1 MLRIR
6 EAIVVE
12 GRYDKNTLSQM
23 VDTVIVETS
32 GFGIFKDKERLALLR
47 RLAEKR
53 GLIVLTDPDGAGFVI
68 RNRIKGEIPAKY
80 LKHAYI
86 PDVYG
91 KERRKRRGGKEGK
104 LGVEGM
110 RPEVLEAALR
120 RAGATFLEE
129 GGTCAPSPG
138 LTKADLYAAGLSGR
152 PDSGARR
159 LALLRRGR
167 QSGGRSCST
176 GWSCPNGSPP
186 TPCWRCSTPCLRLE
200 SWRIRFGEQMRK
212 NFPEIRKK
220 DLTKKLSCAIL

>member
-23 VDTVIVETS
+23 VDTVIIETS

-68 RNRIKGEIPAKY
+68 RGHLRGSLPPDRV
-80 LKHAYI
+80 KHAYV
-86 PDVYG
+86 PDIYG
-91 KERRKRRGGKEGK
+91 KERRKRQGGKEGK

-120 RAGATFLEE
+120 RAGATFLDEE
-129 GGTCAPSPG
+129 GEDAAPAGRPI
-138 LTKADLYAAGLSGR
+138 TKADFVALGLSGG
-152 PDSGARR
+152 PGAAEKRR
-159 LALLRRGR
+159 ALLQRLGLPEHLSPNAMLEVLNALFTREELDGLL
-167 QSGGRSCST
+167 QGPSGGS
-176 GWSCPNGSPP
+176 
-186 TPCWRCSTPCLRLE
+186 L
-200 SWRIRFGEQMRK
+200 
-212 NFPEIRKK
+212 
-220 DLTKKLSCAIL
+220 